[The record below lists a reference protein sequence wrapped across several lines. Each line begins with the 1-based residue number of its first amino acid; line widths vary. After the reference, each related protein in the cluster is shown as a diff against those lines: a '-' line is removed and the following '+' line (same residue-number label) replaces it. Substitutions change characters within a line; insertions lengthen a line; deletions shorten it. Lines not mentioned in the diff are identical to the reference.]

1 VEISSRFVGT
11 PLKEQHT
18 KVSWRETTNYAAA
31 VADANPRYFDDERA
45 EGLIAP
51 PMFSVAVTW
60 RTLSRIWEYLE
71 DHDFPLHLLATQVH
85 YTEHLTFHRPIQPG
99 ETLTIGG
106 EIAAILPHRSGTL
119 VVIRSDAVDEQGV
132 PVFTEHAG
140 TLLRGVRCTDE
151 GAGSEGLP
159 HVPPSP
165 TPGTPPHWEA
175 TIPIE
180 PLRPYLYDGCTGI
193 SFPIH
198 TSPQFAHNVG
208 LPGIILQGTATLA
221 FAARELVDREADG
234 NPARLAALFC
244 RFTAMVQ
251 PGTEICVQLTG
262 RQQGK
267 DGTALRYVV
276 LNGKGRRAISDGY
289 ALLREPT
296 IREGEMTP

>member
-11 PLKEQHT
+11 PLKEQHAE
-18 KVSWRETTNYAAA
+18 VSWRETTNYAAA
-31 VADANPRYFDDERA
+31 VGDANARYFDDERA

-60 RTLSRIWEYLE
+60 RRLSRIWDYLE

-85 YTEHLTFHRPIQPG
+85 YTEHLNFHRPIQPG
-99 ETLTIGG
+99 DTLTIGG
-106 EIAAILPHRSGTL
+106 EIAAILPHRSGVL
-119 VVIRSDAVDEQGV
+119 VVIRSDAIDEEGA

-159 HVPPSP
+159 RVPPSP
-165 TPGTPPHWEA
+165 EPGTAAPWEV

-180 PLRPYLYDGCTGI
+180 PLRPYLYDGCAGI

-221 FAARELVDREADG
+221 FAARELVDREAGGD
-234 NPARLAALFC
+234 PARLAALYC
-244 RFTAMVQ
+244 RFTAMVT
-251 PGTEICVQLTG
+251 PGTDICVQLTG
-262 RQQGK
+262 RQQRR
-267 DGTALRYVV
+267 DGMSLHYLV
-276 LNGKGRRAISDGY
+276 LNDKGRRAISDGY
-289 ALLREPT
+289 ALLHEP
-296 IREGEMTP
+296 

>member
-11 PLKEQHT
+11 PLKEQHAEI
-18 KVSWRETTNYAAA
+18 SWRETTNYAAA

-85 YTEHLTFHRPIQPG
+85 YTEHIVFHRPIQPG
-99 ETLTIGG
+99 DTLAIGG
-106 EIAAILPHRSGTL
+106 EIAAILPHRAGTL
-119 VVIRSDAVDEQGV
+119 VVIRSDAVDEEGA

-159 HVPPSP
+159 RVPPSP
-165 TPGTPPHWEA
+165 APETAPLWEA

-180 PLRPYLYDGCTGI
+180 LLRPYLYDGCTGI

-208 LPGIILQGTATLA
+208 LPSIILQGTATLA
-221 FAARELVDREADG
+221 FAARELVDREADR

-262 RQQGK
+262 RQRCQ
-267 DGTALRYVV
+267 DGTVLHYVV
-276 LNGKGRRAISDGY
+276 LNGEGRRAISDGY
-289 ALLREPT
+289 ALLREP
-296 IREGEMTP
+296 